1 MLTAADL
8 AARAA
13 PLLARRCRRVPAEDV
28 AWVAERAL
36 RQRAAE
42 HPELRHL
49 DPAARR
55 AVWQSW
61 TDDLAAA
68 VAHRA
73 AAL

>member
-13 PLLARRCRRVPAEDV
+13 PLLTRRGRRVPAVDV

-36 RQRAAE
+36 RRRAAE
-42 HPELRHL
+42 HPELRLL

-61 TDDLAAA
+61 ADGLAAQ
-68 VAHRA
+68 VAADA

>member
-13 PLLARRCRRVPAEDV
+13 PLLARRGRRVPADDV

-42 HPELRHL
+42 HPELRRL

-55 AVWQSW
+55 AVWESW
-61 TDDLAAA
+61 AADLAAL
-68 VAHRA
+68 VAERA

>member
-8 AARAA
+8 EPLVAAR
-13 PLLARRCRRVPAEDV
+13 LARLGRRVPAADV

-36 RQRAAE
+36 RERAAE
-42 HPELRHL
+42 HPELRRL

-55 AVWQSW
+55 AVWESW
-61 TDDLAAA
+61 AADLAAL
-68 VAHRA
+68 VAERA